1 MIGSI
6 IGNHL
11 RAGGTETMTYGDIWA
26 EEDKE
31 NRGDTTMGSM

>member
-1 MIGSI
+1 MMGSI

-26 EEDKE
+26 EGDKE
-31 NRGDTTMGSM
+31 NSDTTMDGM